1 MSEINRLKQIQYQY
15 LKDLNVFDPSSLT
28 DEKRIEHTIGIVNAI
43 INSGSVVTDAEM
55 PTTLLGTNLNWAAG
69 AAANDYI
76 VDITLGD
83 YSVLQDLTQVN
94 QNVRLRM
101 PTNLTAT
108 NNVLEESVELTWTE
122 VPSASGYKVVRNFG
136 EADETTILDGN
147 SGYTVNAGTVS
158 FIDNVGDNLEHTY
171 VVLAKD
177 ADPNDNSTYTEAQ
190 TGKGWSLQSYSVNR
204 TSYGSQTVSTSSSAF
219 DITLSNVDISG
230 GSGHGGRALFGGNE
244 TSGGNGGRG
253 YNYNSPTWSGSHT
266 FAFQCGSNGYQP
278 QPGSGYHSGGSGG
291 TFASSVRAGGG
302 GGASRITIDGSVVC
316 GAGGGGGG
324 SASSTAGMFGGGDDI
339 YHGGGGGGV
348 NGEGSSG
355 GENSGGSG
363 GSGGGGN
370 GSSTLEESGNNGSA
384 VALQGNFSNV
394 TTSSSPH
401 CQATLT
407 WKE

>member
-1 MSEINRLKQIQYQY
+1 MGDTARLIEFLKKVDFQY
-15 LKDLNVFDPSSLT
+15 LKSINQGSIS
-28 DEKRIEHTIGIVNAI
+28 DETRIEDAVDILNAQLDAPAI
-43 INSGSVVTDAEM
+43 TDADM
-55 PTTLLGTNLNWAAG
+55 PVTFLGVNLDWAEG
-69 AAANDYI
+69 SNPNDSI
-76 VDITLGD
+76 VRFTLGD
-83 YSVLQDLTQVN
+83 YDLIQDLTLQSGN
-94 QNVRLRM
+94 IRLRM

-108 NNVLEESVELTWTE
+108 NNTLEESVELTWTE

-147 SGYTVNAGTVS
+147 SGYTVNAGTVT
-158 FIDNVGDNLEHTY
+158 FVDNVGDNLEHTY

-177 ADPNDNSTYTEAQ
+177 ADPNDNSAYTEAQ

-230 GSGHGGRALFGGNE
+230 GRGHGGWTTYEGNQ
-244 TSGGNGGRG
+244 TSGGKGGRG
-253 YNYNSPTWSGSHT
+253 YNYNSPTRSGSHT
-266 FAFQCGSNGYQP
+266 FAFQCGSNGSQP
-278 QPGSGYHSGGSGG
+278 GSGSGYHSGGAGATAGSIIR
-291 TFASSVRAGGG
+291 SGGG

-324 SASSTAGMFGGGDDI
+324 SAAANTNFI
-339 YHGGGGGGV
+339 YRGGGGGGV
-348 NGEGSSG
+348 NNVGYPG
-355 GENSGGSG
+355 GQNSGSAG

-370 GSSTLEESGNNGSA
+370 GGAIFEGSGNNGSA
-384 VALQGNFSNV
+384 VALQGNFSNL
-394 TTSSSPH
+394 TISSSPR